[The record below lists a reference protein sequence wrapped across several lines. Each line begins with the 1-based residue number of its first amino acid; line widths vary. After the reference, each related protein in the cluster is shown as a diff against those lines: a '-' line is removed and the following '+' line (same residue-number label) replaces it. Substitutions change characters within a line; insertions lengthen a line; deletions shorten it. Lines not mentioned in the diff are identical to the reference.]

1 MLMVYLGSKIK
12 KLDLQRHIK
21 TQHETNET
29 PGQENQRTCEINPQ
43 HMVFVF
49 MWTNYIETDGF
60 GVSWSC
66 CASKLDDRRV
76 GFLQERDSDEA
87 CNTANN

>member
-1 MLMVYLGSKIK
+1 MVYLGRKIK

-43 HMVFVF
+43 HMVFIF
-49 MWTNYIETDGF
+49 M
-60 GVSWSC
+60 
-66 CASKLDDRRV
+66 
-76 GFLQERDSDEA
+76 
-87 CNTANN
+87 